1 MNTTKSHESNS
12 KPNGS
17 MGVAADNT
25 THLYINQE
33 PHALVDDSTEPITK
47 VETSIA
53 NMNIDDDYDS
63 SKCEPFPDY
72 YESCRD
78 FDEGGG
84 HMERMY
90 REQEEAYNL
99 AISKAIDEVIRFRE
113 VDTNITRLPSFAD
126 NLSSDLKDEEN
137 PECTEVEEHNI
148 GPDSEALGEEIE
160 IEAPTII
167 DDLSDLL
174 SNPDLKP
181 RIKERFTAM
190 TNMVIYMNILL
201 FHTPTVPGEFKLLI
215 AKDDAIAA
223 KRLAEEIFNYLAKL
237 EQQVGELVCTAKSVA
252 FILSVLAQDQSVSVF
267 VTFRRMVQV
276 VTSHLKK
283 PRPLERRLLFLFLE
297 LYVTYVYN
305 VFQEIGNQQIV
316 IEDELNQE
324 KLGLSRALINVWD
337 ILNRVIENYDSYV
350 LAMKDMRGKYFTPT
364 MESLAKSPEIWQ
376 DYPRTTKLGQQLQE
390 NSQPINAQ
398 TPVIDAKV

>member
-1 MNTTKSHESNS
+1 MNVTKSHESNS

-17 MGVAADNT
+17 MGVADNT
-25 THLYINQE
+25 THLYINHE
-33 PHALVDDSTEPITK
+33 PHAPVDNSTEPITK

-53 NMNIDDDYDS
+53 NMNLDGDYDS

-84 HMERMY
+84 HIERMY

-126 NLSSDLKDEEN
+126 NLSSDLKDEETTALLKTSGQN
-137 PECTEVEEHNI
+137 PECTEVEEHKI

-160 IEAPTII
+160 IKAPTII
-167 DDLSDLL
+167 DDLGDLL

-190 TNMVIYMNILL
+190 TNMVVYMNILL
-201 FHTPTVPGEFKLLI
+201 FHTPTMSGEFKLLI

-237 EQQVGELVCTAKSVA
+237 EQQVGELVGTAKSVA

-276 VTSHLKK
+276 VT
-283 PRPLERRLLFLFLE
+283 R
-297 LYVTYVYN
+297 
-305 VFQEIGNQQIV
+305 
-316 IEDELNQE
+316 
-324 KLGLSRALINVWD
+324 
-337 ILNRVIENYDSYV
+337 
-350 LAMKDMRGKYFTPT
+350 
-364 MESLAKSPEIWQ
+364 
-376 DYPRTTKLGQQLQE
+376 
-390 NSQPINAQ
+390 
-398 TPVIDAKV
+398 